1 MDSYLR
7 TCDEKNI
14 IQLKKDKMARTEH
27 ACLHIM
33 QFLHMHCNKCLTTI
47 QEVNSRKRYS
57 FFPFQGISCLKTDL
71 WFLCWL
77 LKAIHVYSQIFFTL
91 QNKWCL
97 VLMTIK
103 RMMLMSPKKQRQLS
117 NIKRYEELLS
127 HAFGTRCYLSLQHC
141 HHNDCV
147 PQS

>member
-1 MDSYLR
+1 M
-7 TCDEKNI
+7 
-14 IQLKKDKMARTEH
+14 H
-27 ACLHIM
+27 ACIS
-33 QFLHMHCNKCLTTI
+33 CNFCTYIAINTTI
-47 QEVNSRKRYS
+47 QEVNSQKGYS
-57 FFPFQGISCLKTDL
+57 SLPFHSKEFYASRPIYDFCVDCL
-71 WFLCWL
+71 L
-77 LKAIHVYSQIFFTL
+77 LNVVHVYSHIFFTL

-117 NIKRYEELLS
+117 NIKKYEELLS